1 MADMKEAVKD
11 RETASPDLIIATY
24 HDTENIQ
31 DFLEAF
37 EGIMNIHN
45 IAINSWVEK
54 RRARTVCTDMGTFS
68 TYEEVKMKI

>member
-1 MADMKEAVKD
+1 
-11 RETASPDLIIATY
+11 
-24 HDTENIQ
+24 
-31 DFLEAF
+31 
-37 EGIMNIHN
+37 MNIHN